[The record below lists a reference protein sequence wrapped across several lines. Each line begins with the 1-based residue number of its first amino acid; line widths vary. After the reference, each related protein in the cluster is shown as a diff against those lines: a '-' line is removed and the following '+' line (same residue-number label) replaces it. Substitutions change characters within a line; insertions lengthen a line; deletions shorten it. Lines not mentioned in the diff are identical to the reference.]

1 MTSRFAPLFAGL
13 ALLTVLAGG
22 YGAAWLLAA
31 DTARDAV
38 RDWAEERRETG
49 YGVMWS
55 ALETSGFP
63 GAVTVT
69 LRDPQVRFPE
79 DEGGGGWAAPVVTIS
94 ARPWNPSLLTVDGT
108 GEHFVN
114 FVADGRVFTTRTTAA
129 RAVVQVDLADDGG
142 LSYGRVDLK
151 DVRTEGLALDAAVV
165 ELGSLTAAFEHNP
178 GGRASL
184 FERTEAH
191 DTGIFGALSID
202 LRGLHLPPEAALP
215 TGRMLQEVT
224 LKAVVT
230 EDLPPGPNLK
240 ARLRAW
246 QENGGTMEVDRLTL
260 AAGPMRI
267 GAVGTLTLDDWL
279 QPQAAL
285 TAQIRGFFEALEQL
299 EDQGVI
305 RPRDA
310 SVAKVVLGVMARQPP
325 DGGPAALDLPI
336 TIQDRMFYLGP
347 VALAELPPLRWG
359 FQAPPG
365 PGEIKPGFEIDE
377 DGRVVREE

>member
-13 ALLTVLAGG
+13 ALLTVIAGG
-22 YGAAWLLAA
+22 YSAAWLLAA

-38 RDWAEERRETG
+38 RDWADDQREKG
-49 YGVMWS
+49 YAVMWG
-55 ALETSGFP
+55 ALETTGFP
-63 GAVTVT
+63 GAVKVV

-79 DEGGGGWAAPVVTIS
+79 TDGGGGWASPGLTIS
-94 ARPWNPSLLTVDGT
+94 ARPWNPSELTVDAA

-114 FVADGRVFTTRTTAA
+114 FVSGNRVYTTRTQAG
-129 RAVVQVDLADDGG
+129 RAIAVVDLAKDGG
-142 LSYGRVDLK
+142 LSSGSLDLA
-151 DVRTEGLALDAAVV
+151 DLRTEGLSGAAAV
-165 ELGSLTAAFEHNP
+165 ELGTLKAAFEHNP

-191 DTGIFGALSID
+191 DTGTFGALSVD
-202 LRGLHLPPEAALP
+202 LRDLRLPPDAALP

-224 LKAVVT
+224 LRAVVT
-230 EDLPPGPNLK
+230 EDLPDGPNLK

-246 QENGGTMEVDRLTL
+246 QENGGTMEVDRLTV

-267 GAVGTLTLDDWL
+267 GAVGTATLDDWL
-279 QPQAAL
+279 QPQVAL
-285 TAQIRGFFEALEQL
+285 TAQIRGFFEALERL

-310 SVAKVVLGVMARQPP
+310 SVAKVVLGVMAKQPP

-336 TIQDRMFYLGP
+336 TIQERMFYLGP
-347 VALAELPPLRWG
+347 VALAQLPPLRWG
-359 FQAPPG
+359 FNAPPG
-365 PGEIKPGFEIDE
+365 PGEIKPGFEINQ